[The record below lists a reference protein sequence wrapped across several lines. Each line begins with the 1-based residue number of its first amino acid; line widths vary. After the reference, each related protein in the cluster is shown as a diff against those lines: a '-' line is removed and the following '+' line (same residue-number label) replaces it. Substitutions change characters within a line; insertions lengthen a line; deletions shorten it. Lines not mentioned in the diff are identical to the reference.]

1 MKRLLAIC
9 AILATCS
16 IAVPEPA
23 IEKARQICEPYG
35 GLEQVN
41 AYQNQYGNVLAFVCA
56 NGDKHTLLPLPLPT
70 KTEQ

>member
-9 AILATCS
+9 AILAACS

-35 GLEQVN
+35 GLEEVYG
-41 AYQNQYGNVLAFVCA
+41 YQGQYGNTMQFICA
-56 NGDKHTLLPLPLPT
+56 NGDRHTLFPMPA